1 MYIQK
6 ENAMNNYSRVKIVTT
21 EKGFDFIEQAVDQ
34 AFAQENSHLTL
45 DKWVSYTSRAGGLV
59 ILSWACVRWLKF
71 QRDKAIGA
79 AVTAVEDTLDSAIRK
94 NFPFDFTRVGDDGEV
109 TERRTDLNLELP
121 PVRVEQE
128 IFVDTRDEFCPLED
142 KQAVCDQLC
151 KALQLTNGFSHIA
164 SIIYDEKSEKCRIHF
179 AHGFRDVNV
188 AMDSGEAMIR
198 DIIRALNR

>member
-1 MYIQK
+1 
-6 ENAMNNYSRVKIVTT
+6 MNNYSKVKIVTT
-21 EKGFDFIEQAVDQ
+21 DKGLDLIEKAVDQ

-45 DKWVSYTSRAGGLV
+45 DKWVSYVSRTGGLV
-59 ILSWACVRWLKF
+59 ILSWECVRWLKF
-71 QRDKAIGA
+71 QRDKAVGA
-79 AVTAVEDTLDSAIRK
+79 AVTAVEDTLDSAIHK
-94 NFPFDFTRVGDDGEV
+94 NFPFDFACIGSDGGV
-109 TERRTDLNLELP
+109 TQRRIDLNLDLP

-142 KQAVCDQLC
+142 KQAICDQLC

-164 SIIYDEKSEKCRIHF
+164 LITYDEKSERCRIHF

-198 DIIRALNR
+198 DIMRALNR